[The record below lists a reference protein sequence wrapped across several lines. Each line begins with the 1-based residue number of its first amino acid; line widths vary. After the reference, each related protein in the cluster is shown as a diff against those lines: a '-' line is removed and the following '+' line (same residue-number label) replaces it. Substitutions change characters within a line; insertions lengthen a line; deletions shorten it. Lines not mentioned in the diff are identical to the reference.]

1 MFLNVSSGQQ
11 MCALCPEDAKRENL
25 GGRCRGHGVDSKLTR
40 WRSTVHSKC
49 HGKWKRV
56 QETRNCPCKKGP
68 DFIFV

>member
-1 MFLNVSSGQQ
+1 
-11 MCALCPEDAKRENL
+11 MCALCSEDAKSESL

-40 WRSTVHSKC
+40 WRSTIHSKC